1 MARIEE
7 IDERTV
13 KIHVQLD
20 DALNMIRQARNDIGA
35 YAHDIVTITEKMPF
49 FDYVNFCFYAYN
61 SASLFEWMLGM
72 NPKNYQSFSLDAP
85 DGFFYTL
92 FGGMAA
98 LYDDAKHA
106 LELTA

>member
-1 MARIEE
+1 MAQIEE

-20 DALNMIRQARNDIGA
+20 DAVQMIGEAQRDITG

-61 SASLFEWMLGM
+61 SADLFEWMLGM
-72 NPKNYQSFSLDAP
+72 NPKDYQSFSLDAP
-85 DGFFYTL
+85 DSFFYSL

-98 LYDDAKHA
+98 LYNNAKQI
-106 LELTA
+106 LERTA